1 MKIDERE
8 VPIYAGWADSTISI
22 ADIICLPIVGS
33 TGHLTTDK
41 IY

>member
-1 MKIDERE
+1 MKIDAPE

-22 ADIICLPIVGS
+22 ADIICLPIVHFS
-33 TGHLTTDK
+33 GHLPIGD